1 MTTTSQQQCF
11 AHSYPGIEC
20 DLYHDLELP
29 LHGQWCFLCDDHGV
43 FGYTSSR
50 EEALALL
57 AAHVFSA
64 SEADDYDGCSPHIY
78 TMVLDG
84 EAITATWSNSPYG
97 PELTVQGPLRFVQRG

>member
-1 MTTTSQQQCF
+1 MTTSQQQCY
-11 AHSYPGIEC
+11 AHSPAGLEC
-20 DLYHDLELP
+20 DLHHDLELP

-64 SEADDYDGCSPHIY
+64 SEADDYDGCSHHVY
-78 TMVLDG
+78 QMVLDG
-84 EAITATWSNSPYG
+84 EAITATWSNSAHG
-97 PELTVQGPLRFVQRG
+97 PELTVQDGSRLSHRG